1 VSVIAESEISKTMT
15 RIAKIIRLNKEKEL
29 KEQLFKQT
37 IEQLKTTFEKTDLDK
52 LKNLNFYFE
61 EDDNTPELDVE
72 LNDDDIDEKD
82 YEQYEQEGID
92 SELAGEREE

>member
-1 VSVIAESEISKTMT
+1 M
-15 RIAKIIRLNKEKEL
+15 IAKR
-29 KEQLFKQT
+29 
-37 IEQLKTTFEKTDLDK
+37 LDK